1 MDTIDIFFRLGAATL
16 IGAALG
22 LNRELHG
29 KPTGVRT
36 LGLVA
41 LGAALAVLSVS
52 EGGIADASRVI
63 QGIVTGIGFVG
74 AGVIIREGP
83 GRKVHGLTTAA
94 SVWLTACVGAT
105 CAAAQWR
112 VIFIGMPLVFLILLF
127 GGTFEKAVHRRW
139 PEDDKDITGSDAPR

>member
-1 MDTIDIFFRLGAATL
+1 MDTWDIFFRLGAAAMV
-16 IGAALG
+16 GAALG
-22 LNRELHG
+22 LNRDLHG

-36 LGLVA
+36 LGLVG

-74 AGVIIREGP
+74 AGVIIREGA
-83 GRKVHGLTTAA
+83 GHKIHGLTTAA
-94 SVWLTACVGAT
+94 SVWLTACVGAA

-127 GGTFEKAVHRRW
+127 GGSFEKAVHRRW
-139 PEDDKDITGSDAPR
+139 PHEDKGDGSG